1 MIDKINKYFIDDEL
15 NKMYELNG
23 ILKNYAIDDDE
34 KADLERQL
42 NDLCYK
48 VCERYVETN
57 KDHGLK
63 FFNDAKETIR
73 SFDLNDYLKWV
84 DDRLQGFDDEIKS
97 ELSETFSG
105 VSMIRFFIFIQ
116 VEPILQVCD
125 LFSAEWRKELEKW
138 ILSIAKKTCKEK
150 QLHDEKN
157 LRKVSLDYPDS
168 YLKGTSKIEREIFNS
183 GKTYEELN
191 ELETLVTPRKKKD
204 VPYSVYGS
212 IDVPEGLLPSNP
224 FDCLILNA
232 VISLTKNNPDKA
244 FSAKQVAKFIIYGS
258 DSGMRDNPSKNL
270 VEDVEA
276 TIQKLRVELTSL
288 DWTEHSRL
296 NGLKDGVK
304 HIKGRYMLPADED
317 KFIVRGRVVEGYSLI
332 ATPPLQVYSESVGHV
347 ATVPAKALRI
357 SEVNLTRQNLIIRDY
372 LIERIEA
379 MKTEKDLSRKVLI
392 DAIIERLRLTNI
404 SRKKKKSI
412 ADACVEMLKY
422 WTEINYI
429 RGYSKEIKGS
439 SKTLKSFVLDVPVR
453 RKKLK

>member
-1 MIDKINKYFIDDEL
+1 MIDKINEYFTDDEL
-15 NKMYELNG
+15 NKMHELNG
-23 ILKNYAIDDDE
+23 ILKNYTIDDDE
-34 KADLERQL
+34 KADIEKQL
-42 NDLCYK
+42 NDLYYK

-57 KDHGLK
+57 KDDGLK

-84 DDRLQGFDDEIKS
+84 DDRLQVFDDEIKS

-138 ILSIAKKTCKEK
+138 ILSIAKKICKEK
-150 QLHDEKN
+150 QLHDEKS
-157 LRKVSLDYPDS
+157 LRKVSFDYPDS
-168 YLKGTSKIEREIFNS
+168 YLKGTSKVEREIFNQ
-183 GKTYEELN
+183 GKTFEELK
-191 ELETLVTPRKKKD
+191 EFETFVTSRKKKD

-212 IDVPEGLLPSNP
+212 INVPEGLLPNNP
-224 FDCLILNA
+224 FDCLVLNA

-244 FSAKQVAKFIIYGS
+244 FSAKQVAKFLVYGS
-258 DSGMRDNPSKNL
+258 DGGAKPSPSL

-276 TIQKLRVELTSL
+276 TIQKLIVERTSL
-288 DWTEHSRL
+288 DWTEHSRQK
-296 NGLKDGVK
+296 GLKDGVK

-317 KFIVRGRVVEGYSLI
+317 KFIVRGRVIEGYSLI
-332 ATPPLQVYSESVGHV
+332 ATPPLQVYSEAVEHV
-347 ATVPAKALRI
+347 ATVSAKALRI

-379 MKTEKDLSRKVLI
+379 MKSTEDISRKVLI
-392 DAIIERLRLTNI
+392 DAILERLRLTNI

-412 ADACVEMLKY
+412 ADACVEMFKY

-439 SKTLKSFVLDVPVR
+439 SRTLRSFVLDVPLR